1 MKKLKYIE
9 FTGSACLDT
18 GLYCDRYTEVEARF
32 IPVATTYTYWD
43 CFFGAQNRDDGPDTF
58 QLRRY
63 DRGQNWIPRIQ
74 NYQPSGTGFP
84 SIVNGQEYHV
94 IQNEEMLMVNDVQL
108 CPMSPTTNNRT
119 TNTLYMG
126 ATHTGTQIYRP
137 YNSKWIE
144 FIVREGGV
152 EVGHFVP
159 VLDDNDEPAFYD
171 SISGNYFYKTGTGT
185 WTAGPID
192 TTLLIDPEELAFDST
207 GGSQTISVTSNTAWH
222 VDTNDVPSWLTL
234 SPLSGVDGDTITA
247 TTSWIMSSNVP
258 DRSASITISNEE
270 DDAELSLSQKG
281 TGTLFF
287 PDKIMYN
294 DNGVWKTYYV
304 ARNVMKMYY
313 NDSEVFRRVTFT
325 PSLSLSTNSLTFPK
339 TGSTDTVGVSA
350 NAPWSVSTSA
360 SWLTITTASTGFS
373 VTAADYSSGE
383 TERQTTI
390 IVTASNGDLGMQ
402 SVVSVKQKIG
412 GLPDIPFMFNYNAKE
427 YDSETGTFPK
437 TEGQLFDQDIVLGG
451 TPGSYVGPDYVKFD
465 YGTYYDYTWSS
476 TNDNPFNR
484 NANNKNSFTFIYKT
498 SGFTSGSENL
508 FANRGANYNY
518 MVRGNMLHTYQS
530 GYLYLTPNADP
541 QICVIRISADGT
553 ECVRKFVDAQ
563 GNTLQSVSANSISWG
578 YSNNSIAFFAGASG
592 GGELFYNDF
601 YWMYCSLET
610 LTDEEIQAV
619 IDYNENL

>member
-1 MKKLKYIE
+1 MESGVMKKLKYIE

-43 CFFGAQNRDDGPDTF
+43 CFFGAQNWDDAPDTF

-63 DRGQNWIPRIQ
+63 DRGQNWMPRIQ

-94 IQNEEMLMVNDVQL
+94 ILNEEMLMVNDVEL
-108 CPMSPTTNNRT
+108 CPMSPTTNTRT

-185 WTAGPID
+185 WTAGPIA
-192 TTLLIDPEELAFDST
+192 TTLQIDPVELAFDST

-258 DRSASITISNEE
+258 DRSASITITNEE
-270 DDAELSLSQKG
+270 DVAELSISQKG

-313 NDSEVFRRVTFT
+313 NDNEVFRRVSFT
-325 PSLSLSTNSLTFPK
+325 PSLSLSTNSLSFKK
-339 TGSTDTVGVSA
+339 TGGTDTVGVSA
-350 NAPWSVSTSA
+350 NTSWSVSTSA
-360 SWLTITTASTGFS
+360 SWVTITTASTGFS

-383 TERQTTI
+383 TSRQATI
-390 IVTASNGDLGMQ
+390 IVIASNGDMSVQ
-402 SVVSVKQKIG
+402 SVVSVEQAVNHYTELAWISNDHNG
-412 GLPDIPFMFNYNAKE
+412 NTWSAVNCLTIP
-427 YDSETGTFPK
+427 
-437 TEGQLFDQDIVLGG
+437 IVLGQNSSFRLIYENKDG
-451 TPGSYVGPDYVKFD
+451 QTANNTDRLIGYTWEDTDIYGNLISDGADWRAFASSYYDCGPDRAYTNIPYSTLSDLTF
-465 YGTYYDYTWSS
+465 GNYYIYD
-476 TNDNPFNR
+476 
-484 NANNKNSFTFIYKT
+484 NANQQYYYIGNEETISTEAYLRCDLDCIKIKGLYIYDD
-498 SGFTSGSENL
+498 GVEVFHGVPAMDGDGNVGLWDEVSEEL
-508 FANRGANYNY
+508 IYNPDQT
-518 MVRGNMLHTYQS
+518 MTY
-530 GYLYLTPNADP
+530 
-541 QICVIRISADGT
+541 
-553 ECVRKFVDAQ
+553 
-563 GNTLQSVSANSISWG
+563 
-578 YSNNSIAFFAGASG
+578 
-592 GGELFYNDF
+592 GEI
-601 YWMYCSLET
+601 E
-610 LTDEEIQAV
+610 
-619 IDYNENL
+619 